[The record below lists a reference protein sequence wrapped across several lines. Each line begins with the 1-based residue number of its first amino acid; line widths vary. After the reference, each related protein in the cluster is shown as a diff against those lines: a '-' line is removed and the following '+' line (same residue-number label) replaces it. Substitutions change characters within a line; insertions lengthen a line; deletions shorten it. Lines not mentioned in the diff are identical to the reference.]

1 MTTTSEPQQPR
12 PASDNLILAVVAAY
26 AAAFVVFGF
35 LVQPP
40 ADVLRGLGAIL
51 TTRDALL
58 TDYFGVGGMGGGCV
72 STGLLTL
79 AAALVYW
86 RAGAKITGA
95 SVAALFLVLGFGL
108 FGKNLL
114 NVWPIVAGVALYARF
129 RGEAFRTHL
138 NTAFFSAALA
148 PIFSEI
154 LFSTDLAPMVSVP
167 LALVTGLAVGF
178 ILPPAAAHLSRAHMG
193 FSLYNMGF
201 TAGIVGTIVVAMY
214 KAFGYVPDPVFIWTN
229 GANRLLGRISRTL
242 LRIDGRRRLGL
253 RPERARTSAD
263 HSEDLGPISNGLYRA
278 GRLWRDARQYGTR
291 RGARRRL
298 RAGDGRG
305 SQWPLDWRDPD
316 DRRLRGVRKAPAQ
329 HRAHHDRRFHR
340 GLGALSQSC

>member
-1 MTTTSEPQQPR
+1 MTGTGEHRQPR
-12 PASDNLILAVVAAY
+12 AASDNLILGVVAAY

-35 LVQPP
+35 IVQPP

-58 TDYFGVGGMGGGCV
+58 TDYFGVGGIGGGCV

-86 RAGAKITGA
+86 RARAKMTGA
-95 SVAALFLVLGFGL
+95 AVAALFLVLGFGL

-129 RGEAFRTHL
+129 RGEPFHAHL
-138 NTAFFSAALA
+138 NTAFFGGALA
-148 PIFSEI
+148 PVFSEI
-154 LFSTDLAPMVSVP
+154 LFSTDLAPMVSAP
-167 LALVTGLAVGF
+167 LALLTGLAVGF

-229 GANRLLGRISRTL
+229 GANRLLAAF
-242 LRIDGRRRLGL
+242 LGL
-253 RPERARTSAD
+253 VFASMVAVGWAFD
-263 HSEDLGPISNGLYRA
+263 
-278 GRLWRDARQYGTR
+278 
-291 RGARRRL
+291 RGALERLSIILKHRGGLQQISLRL
-298 RAGDGRG
+298 RASARRSPIWGSRGR
-305 SQWPLDWRDPD
+305 SAAPMCWRPV
-316 DRRLRGVRKAPAQ
+316 GISMVP
-329 HRAHHDRRFHR
+329 
-340 GLGALSQSC
+340 QSARS